1 MLQRSS
7 FHCLYCVQSDLAE
20 RREVSTEAGTAF
32 AAQHSLL
39 FIEASAANTENV
51 QVERKQASIGMLG
64 FSVENLIFPLIVFVF
79 RCESW

>member
-7 FHCLYCVQSDLAE
+7 FHCQYCVQSDLVE

-32 AAQHSLL
+32 AVQHSLL

-51 QVERKQASIGMLG
+51 QVER
-64 FSVENLIFPLIVFVF
+64 
-79 RCESW
+79 